1 MRKGLITMPK
11 QGTGKQVSVLEAIM
25 LRKTCPDLVME
36 PCHSS
41 KCKLCIPD
49 CQAKDGLGHMMGNPE
64 VAMCYL
70 KRKQVEIQDSPA
82 TRP

>member
-1 MRKGLITMPK
+1 MPK
-11 QGTGKQVSVLEAIM
+11 QVTGKQVSVLEAIM
-25 LRKTCPDLVME
+25 LRKTRPDLVME

-70 KRKQVEIQDSPA
+70 KRQPLEITDAPP
-82 TRP
+82 TLP